1 MLLSSVMQTLCITL
15 KPHPIIS
22 LFACILYFQID
33 VRIQDEDLRAR
44 KFFHHVSFSRV
55 LRECEARL
63 VEDYIPYLQGE
74 CRQMIKDENRTGSF
88 IFGLLLLHRKALLH
102 RRALL
107 HRKALFRDTVPCEQ
121 EREKL
126 KNFT

>member
-1 MLLSSVMQTLCITL
+1 M
-15 KPHPIIS
+15 
-22 LFACILYFQID
+22 FACILYFQID

-88 IFGLLLLHRKALLH
+88 IFGLLLLHRKALVLYP
-102 RRALL
+102 RRGQGIA
-107 HRKALFRDTVPCEQ
+107 VEQ
-121 EREKL
+121 LWLSWLVHGFQSKSSPVQSSV
-126 KNFT
+126 T